1 MAPSFKNCTH
11 TGEFHG
17 GSLQGEIEAT
27 YADLVTLFG
36 PPNGG
41 DGYKVDAEW
50 NLLFDDGTV
59 ANIYNYKDGI
69 NYNGAEEG
77 TPTQKI
83 TNWHI
88 GGQSP
93 KAVLYV
99 RQLLEGLPPAPAPA
113 APPTPSYKSAR
124 AALFGSAPTKKESG
138 GCPRCSAAIAG
149 AVAALKAPQPGDDLL
164 EQKRSPADLQRI
176 TRDMGLYLQTHA
188 VRLSASAPEKTLGE
202 VINAFLAEF
211 TDTPVVDLS

>member
-113 APPTPSYKSAR
+113 PAGA
-124 AALFGSAPTKKESG
+124 
-138 GCPRCSAAIAG
+138 AAIVEENDYMEKPRAPAELEELLRKMGGYLIQQDFTHRLVAECGPG
-149 AVAALKAPQPGDDLL
+149 ATLVDAMNLFFQEFEIKVAN
-164 EQKRSPADLQRI
+164 
-176 TRDMGLYLQTHA
+176 MG
-188 VRLSASAPEKTLGE
+188 G
-202 VINAFLAEF
+202 F
-211 TDTPVVDLS
+211 